1 MPLVA
6 LVLVLGGGCSARP
19 GAKPTAAAGDAAVV
33 APVPAVAAPA
43 PAAAAAAPATAPVA
57 DAKPRLHLQLRST
70 PPGADVAVDGRPA
83 GRTPT
88 MAEVDDDGRE
98 HEFTFVLAG
107 YALERYR
114 TRVVQ
119 AGVIHAS
126 MHAIPAPVD
135 AAPR

>member
-1 MPLVA
+1 MLLVA
-6 LVLVLGGGCSARP
+6 AALLVGCSARP
-19 GAKPTAAAGDAAVV
+19 GAKPMDAGGGADAAVV
-33 APVPAVAAPA
+33 APPAAAAIVPA
-43 PAAAAAAPATAPVA
+43 PAAPVA
-57 DAKPRLHLQLRST
+57 AVPDAKPRLHLQLRST

-88 MAEVDDDGRE
+88 MAEVEDDGKE

-119 AGVIHAS
+119 AGVIHAP
-126 MHAIPAPVD
+126 MHAIPVPD
-135 AAPR
+135 AATPR